1 MTSFDD
7 AFSSWLETLR
17 ARELERLTFQEIR
30 KGVVALSRI
39 YVQERGRLGKAV
51 FDGAGKRAAFACYY
65 TPLHFLLVRAI
76 VLELGAESPPPA
88 TVLDLGCGL
97 GAAGAAWALAAGRS
111 PFGVGVERQ
120 KWAATEAR
128 RSFETLRVKGRVLNK
143 AIEHAQ
149 AQAQAP
155 SPKRGDA
162 VVAAFAVNELED
174 AARNTLLEKLLLSR
188 GVSVLIVEPIARRV
202 HPWWTSWRAAV
213 ESRGGRADEWRFPVE
228 LPDWLAE
235 LDRASGLDH
244 RELTG
249 KSLFFS
255 ISP

>member
-1 MTSFDD
+1 MTSSDE

-39 YVQERGRLGKAV
+39 YVEERDRLGKAV
-51 FDGAGKRAAFACYY
+51 FDGAGKRAAFACFY

-97 GAAGAAWALAAGRS
+97 GAAGAAWALAAGGS
-111 PFGVGVERQ
+111 PLVVGVERQ

-128 RSFETLRVKGRVLNK
+128 RSFETLLLKARVLNK
-143 AIEHAQ
+143 AIEH
-149 AQAQAP
+149 AP

-174 AARNTLLEKLLLSR
+174 AARETLLKKLLGSR

-202 HPWWTSWRAAV
+202 HPWWTPWRAAV

-235 LDRASGLDH
+235 LDRTSGLDH

-255 ISP
+255 TSP

>member
-1 MTSFDD
+1 MTSSDD
-7 AFSSWLETLR
+7 AFLSWLETLR

-39 YVQERGRLGKAV
+39 YVEQRDRLGKAV
-51 FDGAGKRAAFACYY
+51 FDGAGKRAAFACFY

-88 TVLDLGCGL
+88 TVHDLGCGL
-97 GAAGAAWALAAGRS
+97 GAAGAAWALAAGGS
-111 PFGVGVERQ
+111 PFLVGVERQ
-120 KWAATEAR
+120 KWAAKEAR
-128 RSFETLRVKGRVLNK
+128 RSFETLRLRGRVLNK
-143 AIEHAQ
+143 GIEQVQLQ
-149 AQAQAP
+149 AA
-155 SPKRGDA
+155 KRGDA

-174 AARNTLLEKLLLSR
+174 GARKALCEKLLLSR
-188 GVSVLIVEPIARRV
+188 GVSVLIVEPIARRI
-202 HPWWTSWRAAV
+202 HPWWTPWRTAF
-213 ESRGGRADEWRFPVE
+213 EERGGRADEWRFPVE

-255 ISP
+255 TSP

>member
-97 GAAGAAWALAAGRS
+97 GAAGAAWALAAGGS
-111 PFGVGVERQ
+111 PFVVGVERQ
-120 KWAATEAR
+120 K
-128 RSFETLRVKGRVLNK
+128 
-143 AIEHAQ
+143 
-149 AQAQAP
+149 
-155 SPKRGDA
+155 
-162 VVAAFAVNELED
+162 
-174 AARNTLLEKLLLSR
+174 
-188 GVSVLIVEPIARRV
+188 
-202 HPWWTSWRAAV
+202 
-213 ESRGGRADEWRFPVE
+213 
-228 LPDWLAE
+228 
-235 LDRASGLDH
+235 
-244 RELTG
+244 
-249 KSLFFS
+249 
-255 ISP
+255 

>member
-1 MTSFDD
+1 MTSSDK

-17 ARELERLTFQEIR
+17 ARELERLTFQEVR

-39 YVQERGRLGKAV
+39 YVEERARLGKAV
-51 FDGAGKRAAFACYY
+51 FDGAGKRAAFACFY

-76 VLELGAESPPPA
+76 VVELGAESPPPA

-111 PFGVGVERQ
+111 PFVVGVERQ
-120 KWAATEAR
+120 KWAAKEAR
-128 RSFETLRVKGRVLNK
+128 RSFKTLRLKGRVLNK
-143 AIEHAQ
+143 AIEYAE
-149 AQAQAP
+149 AEAANA
-155 SPKRGDA
+155 KRGQA
-162 VVAAFAVNELED
+162 VLAAFAVNELED

-188 GVSVLIVEPIARRV
+188 HPVLIVEPIARRV
-202 HPWWTSWRAAV
+202 HPWWTSWRAAF
-213 ESRGGRADEWRFPVE
+213 EERGGRADEWRFPVE

-235 LDRASGLDH
+235 LDHASGLDH

-255 ISP
+255 TSP

>member
-1 MTSFDD
+1 MTSSDE

-39 YVQERGRLGKAV
+39 YVEQRDRLGKAV
-51 FDGAGKRAAFACYY
+51 FDGAGKRAAFACFY

-88 TVLDLGCGL
+88 TVHDLGCGL

-111 PFGVGVERQ
+111 PFVVGVERQ
-120 KWAATEAR
+120 KWAAKEAR
-128 RSFETLRVKGRVLNK
+128 RSFETLRLKGRVLNK
-143 AIEHAQ
+143 RIEQ
-149 AQAQAP
+149 AQFQAAGA
-155 SPKRGDA
+155 KRGDA
-162 VVAAFAVNELED
+162 VVAAFTVNELED
-174 AARNTLLEKLLLSR
+174 VARNALLQKLLLSR
-188 GVSVLIVEPIARRV
+188 SVSVLIVEPIARRV
-202 HPWWTSWRAAV
+202 HPWWTPWRSAF
-213 ESRGGRADEWRFPVE
+213 EERGGRADEWRFPVE

-255 ISP
+255 SSS